1 MSFQQIFI
9 FDDLQQN
16 LTRNFFS
23 SGLFFRIRFRWF
35 LGRVEITHKGDS
47 TTNVHAAVQFSTKVA
62 PSKFPSFCEGRK
74 KMQTGLRFRQ
84 SELQNWFPTISIVY
98 IHIRANRPRCV
109 EGMVEREGVGSS
121 ILPAQASVLP
131 SYLLINDLFMCR
143 KIFFFSYPNSVR
155 KGEILNFKIVKC
167 RIWVYG
173 SAGGGFAQDL
183 WAVIRPVTACQ
194 LGSHYQAVGASRPA
208 LPRLPPQVY
217 SG

>member
-1 MSFQQIFI
+1 MSTQQCNFQ
-9 FDDLQQN
+9 
-16 LTRNFFS
+16 RKWPRANFHHFA
-23 SGLFFRIRFRWF
+23 
-35 LGRVEITHKGDS
+35 K
-47 TTNVHAAVQFSTKVA
+47 
-62 PSKFPSFCEGRK
+62 EGK
-74 KMQTGLRFRQ
+74 KAQTGLRFRQ

-131 SYLLINDLFMCR
+131 SYLLINNLFMCR
-143 KIFFFSYPNSVR
+143 KIFFFHTQISVK
-155 KGEILNFKIVKC
+155 KGEILNLKWLNC
-167 RIWVYG
+167 QIWVYG

-194 LGSHYQAVGASRPA
+194 LGSHYQAVIASRPT